1 MIKLLGKY
9 RFFFQIAALFVCRTV
24 AAQVPLDSLP
34 PIGPAAQPPARVDT
48 IAPGPGD
55 SAVVDLSGLR
65 ISNEGVD
72 DEVVY
77 NAQDSMWF
85 DVENKQVH
93 LYGAASVKYTSLN
106 IKAGYILLDWQNNEI
121 SAAPLADSTG
131 KLAGYPEFQDGEQN
145 FTAER
150 LRYNFKTRKGIIY
163 EARTKQEDL
172 YVLGEKAKFIGAPDS
187 GDSTQR
193 SRNTIY
199 NKDAIITSCD
209 HPEPHFGVR
218 TKKLKVIPDKLVV
231 TGLSVVEIGGIPTPL
246 VLPFGF
252 FPITKTRKAGLIIP
266 KDFEFADAE
275 GFGLRDFGWYQ
286 PISEHMDLSVL
297 FNAYTSGSWG
307 ITGSSRYNKRYA
319 YTGNF
324 LMSFNNRVRE
334 DKFANKLSQ
343 KSFRITWTHN
353 QDSKAHPTKRFGGS
367 VNIETNRD
375 QNRNFND
382 FQSVYRNTLTSN
394 LTYSQS
400 FPGKPFQLAASLN
413 HSQNTQTRVMDITLP
428 NVNFTMQRIFP
439 LKRREAV
446 GKERWYEKISLTYA
460 SKFQN
465 KFNTVDTLLFT
476 RKTIEGARLGMQ
488 HTASTDFTFKVL
500 KYINVAP
507 RFDYE
512 ENWYPYAIE
521 KQLLPEIRYVYDTIR
536 DGDEFYL
543 VVDSTATQFG
553 VDTTVR
559 DWGFKRYN
567 RYTAGISVNTALF
580 LTKQFKRGWFRGFRH
595 TVKPTASVGFGP
607 DFSKSPYSGY
617 YRQVTTDL
625 RPDYRDTLTYNIFD
639 DAIFGRPPSSTTR
652 RDIVMSYSLVNIL
665 EFKHYS
671 AKKDTVL
678 KKRIFDGLTFNGN
691 YNFTADSLNWSEIS
705 TGGLFRFFKGIVNL
719 SWNARFDPYIADA
732 NGRRVNTF
740 VAEKRNK
747 IWRTTAFGL
756 QLNTTF
762 TVKQL
767 RDVFSGKD
775 NDPTPATP
783 QQGPSNAARPAL
795 KDDLLGWFNDFRIN
809 YSVSVDRRLI
819 PTGFGTERDT
829 FVLGRHNISF
839 SGSIPLTSK
848 WSLVISHVSYDF
860 QSKQLVY
867 PDLGFARDLH
877 CWQLNLSWQPVRGT
891 YLFTINVKP
900 GTFDF
905 LKVPYRK
912 NNFDAGL

>member
-1 MIKLLGKY
+1 MRKLLGKY
-9 RFFFQIAALFVCRTV
+9 RFFFQIAALLACTGAV
-24 AAQVPLDSLP
+24 AQVPTDSVPTIRAIPQPGGKQDTLP
-34 PIGPAAQPPARVDT
+34 PGLR
-48 IAPGPGD
+48 D
-55 SAVVDLSGLR
+55 SAIVDLSGIK
-65 ISNEGVD
+65 ISDEGVD
-72 DEVVY
+72 EEVEY
-77 NAQDSMWF
+77 GARDSMWF
-85 DVENKQVH
+85 DVQKKQVH
-93 LYGAASVKYTSLN
+93 LYGNASVKYTSLN
-106 IKAGYILLDWQNNEI
+106 IKAGYILLDWEHNEI
-121 SAAPLADSTG
+121 SAAPLADSSG
-131 KLAGYPEFQDGEQN
+131 RLAGYPDFQDGAQN

-172 YVLGEKAKFIGAPDS
+172 YVLGERAKFIGAGDS
-187 GDSTQR
+187 GDSTQV

-199 NKDAIITSCD
+199 NQDAIITSCD
-209 HPEPHFGVR
+209 HPNPHFGIH

-231 TGLSVVEIGGIPTPL
+231 TGFSVVEVAGIPTPL

-266 KDFEFADAE
+266 KDFEFSDVE

-297 FNAYTSGSWG
+297 FNLYTSGTWG
-307 ITGSSRYNKRYA
+307 VSGTSRYNKKYA
-319 YTGNF
+319 YNGNF

-334 DKFANKLSQ
+334 DNFANKLSA

-353 QDSKAHPTKRFGGS
+353 QDPKAHPTKRFGGT
-367 VNIETNRD
+367 VNIETNKD
-375 QNRNFND
+375 QNRNYND
-382 FQSVYRNTLTSN
+382 YQSVYRNTLTSN

-400 FPGKPFQLAASLN
+400 FPGKPFQLSASLN

-439 LKRREAV
+439 LKRKEAV

-476 RKTIEGARLGMQ
+476 RKTLEGARLGMQ
-488 HTASTDFTFKVL
+488 HSASTDFTFKVF

-507 RFDYE
+507 RLDYE

-521 KQLLPEIRYVYDTIR
+521 KQLIPEIRYVYDTIR
-536 DGDEFYL
+536 DGDTYYL
-543 VVDSTATQFG
+543 QVDSAQTQFG

-559 DWGFKRYN
+559 DWGFYRFN
-567 RYTAGISVNTALF
+567 RYTTGISMNTALF
-580 LTKQFKRGWFRGFRH
+580 FTQQYKKGWFRGFRH
-595 TVKPTASVGFGP
+595 TMKPSASVGFGP
-607 DFSKSPYSGY
+607 DFSKPPYSDY
-617 YRQVTTDL
+617 YRTVETDL
-625 RPDYRDTLTYNIFD
+625 RQDYNDTLVYNIFD
-639 DAIFGRPPSSTTR
+639 DAIFGRPPSSTTAR
-652 RDIVMSYSLVNIL
+652 NIVLSYSLLNVL

-678 KKRIFDGLTFNGN
+678 KKRIFDGLAFNGN

-719 SWNARFDPYIADA
+719 TWNARFDPYLADA
-732 NGRRVNTF
+732 KGQRVNTF
-740 VAEKRNK
+740 VAERKAK
-747 IWRTTAFGL
+747 IVRTTAFGV
-756 QLNTTF
+756 QLNTVF

-767 RDVFSGKD
+767 RDVFAGKD
-775 NDPTPATP
+775 NDPAPQP
-783 QQGPSNAARPAL
+783 QQSPQAARPTV
-795 KDDLLGWFNDFRIN
+795 KDDLFGWFNDFRIN

-819 PTGFGTERDT
+819 PTGFGEARDT
-829 FVLGRHNISF
+829 FAIGRNSISF

-848 WSLVISHVSYDF
+848 WALQIGHVSYDF

-867 PDLGFARDLH
+867 PDLGLTRDLH
-877 CWQLNLSWQPVRGT
+877 CWQLSLYWQPERGT
-891 YLFTINVKP
+891 YLFSINVKP
-900 GTFDF
+900 GSFDF

-912 NNFDAGL
+912 NNYDAGL

>member
-1 MIKLLGKY
+1 M
-9 RFFFQIAALFVCRTV
+9 RT
-24 AAQVPLDSLP
+24 AAQVPVDTLP
-34 PIGPAAQPPARVDT
+34 RIGPIPQPPGRQDT
-48 IAPGPGD
+48 VPPLSGD
-55 SAVVDLSGLR
+55 SAVVDLSGIR
-65 ISNEGVD
+65 ISDEGL
-72 DEVVY
+72 DEEVEY
-77 NAQDSMWF
+77 GAQDSMWF
-85 DVENKQVH
+85 DVQNKQVH
-93 LYGAASVKYTSLN
+93 LYGNASVKYTSLT
-106 IKAGYILLDWQNNEI
+106 IKAGYILLDWDKSEI

-131 KLAGYPEFQDGEQN
+131 RLAGYPDFQDGQQN

-150 LRYNFKTRKGIIY
+150 LRYNFKSRKGVIY

-172 YVLGEKAKFIGAPDS
+172 YVLGQKAKFIGA
-187 GDSTQR
+187 GDTGDTTQR

-199 NKDAIITSCD
+199 NQDAIITSCD
-209 HPEPHFGVR
+209 HPDPHFGIR

-231 TGLSVVEIGGIPTPL
+231 TGLSLLEVGGVPMPL

-266 KDFEFADAE
+266 RDFEFADAE

-286 PISEHMDLSVL
+286 PISDHMDLSVL
-297 FNAYTSGSWG
+297 FLAYTSGSWG
-307 ITGSSRYNKRYA
+307 VTASSRYNKRYA
-319 YTGNF
+319 YNGNF

-334 DKFANKLSQ
+334 DNFANKISA
-343 KSFRITWTHN
+343 KSFRVTWTHN
-353 QDSKAHPTKRFGGS
+353 QDAKAHPTKRFGGS

-382 FQSVYRNTLTSN
+382 YQSVYRNTLTSN

-439 LKRREAV
+439 LKRKEAV

-465 KFNTVDTLLFT
+465 KFSTVDTLLFT
-476 RKTIEGARLGMQ
+476 RKTLEGARLGMQ
-488 HTASTDFTFKVL
+488 HTASTDFTFKIF

-507 RFDYE
+507 RVDYE
-512 ENWYPYAIE
+512 ENWYPYVIE
-521 KQLLPEIRYVYDTIR
+521 KQLRDTILYVYDTIR
-536 DGDEFYL
+536 DGDTYFL
-543 VVDSTATQFG
+543 QVDSAQTRFG
-553 VDTTVR
+553 LDTTVR
-559 DWGFKRYN
+559 DWGFYRYGRYN
-567 RYTAGISVNTALF
+567 TGISLNTALF
-580 LTKQFKRGWFRGFRH
+580 FTQQFKRGWFRGFRH
-595 TVKPTASVGFGP
+595 TMKPTISTGFGP
-607 DFSKSPYSGY
+607 DFSKPPYSGY
-617 YRQVTTDL
+617 YRSVITDL
-625 RPDYRDTLTYNIFD
+625 RPEYRDTVTYNIFD
-639 DAIFGRPPSSTTR
+639 DAIFGRPPGGTTR
-652 RDIVMSYSLVNIL
+652 RDIIMNYSLLNVL

-678 KKRIFDGLTFNGN
+678 KKRIFDGLAFNGS
-691 YNFTADSLNWSEIS
+691 YNFTADSLKWSEIS

-719 SWNARFDPYIADA
+719 TWNARFDPYLADA

-740 VAEKRNK
+740 VLDKRK
-747 IWRTTAFGL
+747 KLVRTTALGF
-756 QLNTTF
+756 QLNTVF

-767 RDVFSGKD
+767 RNAFAGKD
-775 NDPTPATP
+775 DDASGTP
-783 QQGPSNAARPAL
+783 QQGPSARPTV
-795 KDDLLGWFNDFRIN
+795 KDDLLGWFNDFRVN
-809 YSVSVDRRLI
+809 YSISFDRRLI
-819 PTGFGTERDT
+819 PEGFGEARDT
-829 FVLGRHNISF
+829 FVIGRHNISF

-848 WSLVISHVSYDF
+848 WSVMIGNISYDF

-877 CWQLNLSWQPVRGT
+877 CWQLSLSWQPVRGT

-900 GTFDF
+900 GSFDF
-905 LKVPYRK
+905 LKIPYRK